1 MIIVNKLGAS
11 MDIKF
16 IKYDKRYSRNFY
28 ELNIEWLEKYFDV
41 EDYDRSVLGN
51 PEELIINKGGVILFA
66 KLENDIVGTVA
77 LMPTK
82 EKKVY
87 ELSKMAVMPKFR
99 NKKIGQKIL
108 NEIICISKQMKLNK
122 LILYSNRKLKNAIN
136 LYLKYGFKEVR
147 LESTCHYKRADIKMS
162 LSI

>member
-51 PEELIINKGGVILFA
+51 PEEFIINKGGGNF
-66 KLENDIVGTVA
+66 
-77 LMPTK
+77 
-82 EKKVY
+82 
-87 ELSKMAVMPKFR
+87 
-99 NKKIGQKIL
+99 
-108 NEIICISKQMKLNK
+108 IC
-122 LILYSNRKLKNAIN
+122 
-136 LYLKYGFKEVR
+136 
-147 LESTCHYKRADIKMS
+147 
-162 LSI
+162 

>member
-1 MIIVNKLGAS
+1 

-51 PEELIINKGGVILFA
+51 PEEFIINKGGVILFA

-82 EKKVY
+82 EKKVC

-122 LILYSNRKLKNAIN
+122 LILYSNRKLKNNVTAGVVEPALSKLKSIQMATEAAITILRIDDFVITN
-136 LYLKYGFKEVR
+136 
-147 LESTCHYKRADIKMS
+147 
-162 LSI
+162 

>member
-1 MIIVNKLGAS
+1 MKPKFFLASILSITLFFSCQKDSINEDLSNQNNFIVKEGISSNNNL
-11 MDIKF
+11 
-16 IKYDKRYSRNFY
+16 
-28 ELNIEWLEKYFDV
+28 
-41 EDYDRSVLGN
+41 RSSLDE
-51 PEELIINKGGVILFA
+51 PCITIDLIAGQ
-66 KLENDIVGTVA
+66 NDIVGTVA

-82 EKKVY
+82 EKKVC